1 MNRKYTLI
9 LTLALLAASP
19 LTAKTFPLSEN
30 DWNNPDFVKRFIGSY
45 GFDTSVTPSITSEE
59 QALFEAIAPLIESDP
74 PAAIAQLKEAIG
86 PDSSAALSYTVGN
99 LYLQS
104 GEIPEA
110 RRYYESAIQAFPN
123 FLRAY
128 KNLGILHIQ
137 EGNYEEAVKM
147 LLKTI
152 QLGGQSADVYG
163 LIGYSY
169 LNLGNSV
176 SALRAYEQAL
186 FFAPESRDWR
196 MGKVQALSNLG
207 RYEDAIALI
216 DQLMEAFPMQDDLLL
231 LQANAFIARGEPENA
246 AAALEILRGRGE
258 AQPSALMLLGDIYL
272 NFQQADLAL
281 SSYRG
286 VAEDASLTPERALR
300 VARRLAASGAW
311 PQVDAFLSIVEA
323 RQVGENP
330 VSEADRIEFL
340 NLQAQSDLSQN
351 RTAAAAEKLAEVVS
365 LDPLNGRALL
375 LLANYHWD
383 EGDIER
389 AEIYYER
396 AAKVDEV
403 APDALVQHGR
413 MLVSIREFRKAVRFL
428 ERAQQ
433 IRPQTHV
440 GQFLEKVASAASA
453 TGR

>member
-1 MNRKYTLI
+1 MNQKYTLI
-9 LTLALLAASP
+9 LTLVLLAASP
-19 LTAKTFPLSEN
+19 LAAKIFPLSEN
-30 DWNNPDFVKRFIGSY
+30 AWNNPDFVKRFIGSY

-59 QALFEAIAPLIESDP
+59 QALFEAIAPLIDSDP

-110 RRYYESAIQAFPN
+110 RRYYESAIKAFPN

-137 EGNYEEAVKM
+137 EGNYEVAVEM

-246 AAALEILRGRGE
+246 AAALEILRGRGK
-258 AQPSALMLLGDIYL
+258 AKPSALMLLGDIYL

-311 PQVDAFLSIVEA
+311 PEVDGFLSIVQA
-323 RQVGENP
+323 RQVGESP
-330 VSEADRIEFL
+330 VSESDRIEFL

-383 EGDIER
+383 QGDIER

-403 APDALVQHGR
+403 APDALIQHGR

>member
-1 MNRKYTLI
+1 MA
-9 LTLALLAASP
+9 ALFSSSLMAQV
-19 LTAKTFPLSEN
+19 FPLSEN
-30 DWNNPDFVKRFIGSY
+30 DWKNPDFVKRFIGSY

-59 QALFEAIAPLIESDP
+59 QALFEAIAPLIEADP
-74 PAAIAQLKEAIG
+74 SSAITQLKEAIG

-99 LYLQS
+99 LHLQS
-104 GEIPEA
+104 GDISEA
-110 RRYYESAIQAFPN
+110 RQYYESAIASFPN

-137 EGNYEEAVKM
+137 AGEYNDAVKM

-152 QLGGQSADVYG
+152 QLGGQGSDVYG
-163 LIGYSY
+163 LIGYAY

-176 SALRAYEQAL
+176 AALRAYEQAL
-186 FFAPESRDWR
+186 FYAPESRDWR

-216 DQLMEAFPMQDDLLL
+216 DQLMEEFPMQDDLLL

-246 AAALEILRGRGE
+246 AASLEILRGRGE
-258 AQPSALMLLGDIYL
+258 ADASALMLLGDIYL

-286 VAEDASLTPERALR
+286 VAEDETLTTERAFR
-300 VARRLAASGAW
+300 IARRLAASGAW
-311 PQVDAFLSIVEA
+311 PQVDEFLAIVAA
-323 RQVGENP
+323 RHGDNNWQ
-330 VSEADRIEFL
+330 SQADRIEYL
-340 NLQAQSDLSQN
+340 NLKAQSDLSQD
-351 RTAAAAEKLAEVVS
+351 RTSAAAEKLSEVVS

-403 APDALVQHGR
+403 APDALVQHAR
-413 MLVSIREFRKAVRFL
+413 MLVSIREFRKAVAFL
-428 ERAQQ
+428 ERAQR

-440 GQFLEKVASAASA
+440 GQFLEKVTSAASA